1 MVFPIILVSIAT
13 LFLAS
18 CGYQMGISDPSNS
31 FQTFSLA
38 GNTEILACKETAD
51 RLERF
56 GLSAEKDEN
65 LPGFVLHCLIEDIDR
80 RAVSVDASSLGAE
93 YRITYSVRYA
103 IEAPDGKTL
112 VAPSWI
118 RRSDSFLYDRQN
130 LLGTHN
136 VESTI
141 REELAANIADQLV
154 RVVSRV
160 GSTL

>member
-1 MVFPIILVSIAT
+1 MICPKILVLLAT
-13 LFLAS
+13 PFLLS
-18 CGYQMGISDPSNS
+18 CGYQMGISDPSIS
-31 FQTFSLA
+31 FQTYKLS
-38 GNTEILACKETAD
+38 GNTEILACEEVAD
-51 RLERF
+51 RLENF
-56 GLSAEKDEN
+56 GLSAKTGKG
-65 LPGFVLHCLIEDIDR
+65 LSGFVLHCLIEEIDR

-103 IEAPDGKTL
+103 IEALDGKML
-112 VAPSWI
+112 VAPSWV

-130 LLGTHN
+130 LLGTYN

-141 REELAANIADQLV
+141 RRELAAHVADQLV

>member
-1 MVFPIILVSIAT
+1 MIFPKTLVLTSS
-13 LFLAS
+13 LFLLS
-18 CGYQMGISDPSNS
+18 CGYQMGISDPSAS
-31 FQTFSLA
+31 FQTYSLS
-38 GNTEILACKETAD
+38 GDPDILACKEAAE
-51 RLERF
+51 RLESF
-56 GLSAEKDEN
+56 GLSTEKDKN
-65 LPGFVLHCLIEDIDR
+65 LPGFVLHCLIEELDR
-80 RAVSVDASSLGAE
+80 RAVSVAASSLGAE

-103 IEAPDGKTL
+103 IEDLEGKTL

-141 REELAANIADQLV
+141 REELASNVADQLI

-160 GSTL
+160 GSNL